1 MDLGSSLVILLV
13 IVMILTDMFGLM
25 YWWSIQLNAVSL
37 VNLVMA
43 VGISV
48 EFCSHITRYIS
59 IGIPISVFN
68 IIMCLNIQG
77 LRREHRRPG
86 QGGQGPLRHRRNG
99 QLGTYN
105 WSRHI

>member
-43 VGISV
+43 VGIRDN
-48 EFCSHITRYIS
+48 T
-59 IGIPISVFN
+59 
-68 IIMCLNIQG
+68 
-77 LRREHRRPG
+77 
-86 QGGQGPLRHRRNG
+86 
-99 QLGTYN
+99 
-105 WSRHI
+105 

>member
-1 MDLGSSLVILLV
+1 MSSGMDLGSSLVILLV

-48 EFCSHITRYIS
+48 EFCSHITRY
-59 IGIPISVFN
+59 
-68 IIMCLNIQG
+68 LKA
-77 LRREHRRPG
+77 L
-86 QGGQGPLRHRRNG
+86 
-99 QLGTYN
+99 
-105 WSRHI
+105 

>member
-48 EFCSHITRYIS
+48 EFCSHITRAFAVS
-59 IGIPISVFN
+59 TVGPDKVARARSVTVGMGSSV
-68 IIMCLNIQG
+68 IIK
-77 LRREHRRPG
+77 RA
-86 QGGQGPLRHRRNG
+86 
-99 QLGTYN
+99 T
-105 WSRHI
+105 

>member
-48 EFCSHITRYIS
+48 EFCSHITRAFAVS
-59 IGIPISVFN
+59 TVGLDKVARARSVTVGMGSSVIN
-68 IIMCLNIQG
+68 M
-77 LRREHRRPG
+77 
-86 QGGQGPLRHRRNG
+86 
-99 QLGTYN
+99 
-105 WSRHI
+105 